1 MMRRP
6 SPATVV
12 AALAL
17 FVSLTGTGAAARHL
31 LTGRDIQDRSIHSVD
46 IALRAQAAMVK
57 RFGGTSARS
66 IHGRP
71 VILIP
76 GAVKTVY
83 AVCPRATRAT
93 GGGYFAGDAAIMA
106 TAATSRGTRW
116 YVIARNTTTKP
127 VEVSAYAVCANR

>member
-1 MMRRP
+1 ML
-6 SPATVV
+6 

-17 FVSLTGTGAAARHL
+17 FVSLTGTGTAARHL
-31 LTGRDIQDRSIHSVD
+31 LTGRDIQDRSIGSVD
-46 IALRAQAAMVK
+46 IALQAQAAMVK

-66 IHGRP
+66 IHGKP

-83 AVCPRATRAT
+83 AVCPPRTRAT
-93 GGGYFAGDAAIMA
+93 GGGYFAGDAAILA

-116 YVIARNTTTKP
+116 YVIAYNSTTKP
-127 VEVSAYAVCANR
+127 VEVRAYAVCAHR